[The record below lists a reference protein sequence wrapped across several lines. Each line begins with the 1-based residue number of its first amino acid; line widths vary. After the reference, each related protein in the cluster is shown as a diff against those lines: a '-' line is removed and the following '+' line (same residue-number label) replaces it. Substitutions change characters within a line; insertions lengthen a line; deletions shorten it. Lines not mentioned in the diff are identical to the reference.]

1 MTSHLIYTALDD
13 EFPVTL
19 SKKAIQYIREKI
31 GFKGLIISDAID
43 MRALSGNYTPDK
55 IAQLTLEAGVNII
68 LECTGDIRTMQAVLG
83 AVEETSLEEL
93 FGF

>member
-1 MTSHLIYTALDD
+1 
-13 EFPVTL
+13 
-19 SKKAIQYIREKI
+19 
-31 GFKGLIISDAID
+31 
-43 MRALSGNYTPDK
+43 MRALSSNYTPGK

-68 LECTGDIRTMQAVLG
+68 LECTGDISNMQAVLG